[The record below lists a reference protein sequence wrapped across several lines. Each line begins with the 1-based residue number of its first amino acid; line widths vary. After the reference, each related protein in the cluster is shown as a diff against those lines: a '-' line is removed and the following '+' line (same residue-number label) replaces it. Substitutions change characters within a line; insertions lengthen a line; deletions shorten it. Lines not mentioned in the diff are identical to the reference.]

1 MAKPL
6 QAFRLAD
13 VRFSIRQ
20 LRKSPGFALTAILT
34 LALGIGAVTSVFSVV
49 NAVLLKPFAF
59 RDPGQ
64 LVVLRE
70 VVEEMRAQ
78 YPAVPFNYMHYLRLK
93 KDSKT
98 LQDAAIFKNHGVSVS
113 TGSDHPRI
121 IGAMLVSPNF
131 FSVLGVQPVIG
142 RGFSPEEATEGHSSV
157 IVLSWEGWQEFFN
170 GDPEVVGRTLRLGG
184 EANTVIGVLPRE
196 FRFPDIAMAPG
207 MPANLSNVEATRANT
222 IFQPLVPDPDAL
234 KNDIFDYNFTVIA
247 RVRPGVK
254 IDQVRAE
261 LGGLQKAHTL
271 TAHMPIHIGIY
282 VQPFMQDVT
291 AGISSALWL
300 LFAAVGGVLLIACVN
315 LANLQLAR
323 AVATERETAVR
334 AALGASRSQLVI
346 TRLMESFVLAA
357 VGGVAGVALAFLG
370 VLLLIAAAPAN
381 VPRLSD
387 VQVSVPVLLFA
398 AGLSLFTAMLFGIL
412 PALRSLRVNPQAAL
426 QSNPSRVANTRQGS
440 ATRNLL
446 VGAEVACTV
455 VLLIVTGLVLRSFS
469 QVLRQDRGFDS
480 SHVTAGQVDL
490 YSPQYGDSQP
500 NSKAAKTA
508 FIDRAIEALRE
519 LPGVQSVG
527 MTSELPMTGDTW
539 IDGLDRVDHPLPPGE
554 QPKVNLRWISP
565 AYLSTMHIA
574 LVSGRDLSD
583 ADRANP
589 NQALISEKTARDAF
603 GSENPIGRKI
613 KGFGGDETVN
623 TIVGVAADARVNGL
637 KAVADMVYLPY
648 WNNPPWRVSLLVR
661 SSQSSSAL
669 MPEMRAAIWKLDPQ
683 VAIPTLKSLDEQV
696 SDSVASDRFQT
707 MLLTSFGAAALLLAL
722 LGVYGVLAYSVSL
735 RQQEFGIRIA
745 LGSDKSRLTALVL
758 KQAAWPVL
766 TGAGAGLVLAFV
778 VTRWVRSLLYQTQT
792 ADPVAIGG
800 SLVVLIGAAALAAIL
815 PARRAA
821 RVDPIEVLRNQ

>member
-1 MAKPL
+1 MIR
-6 QAFRLAD
+6 AFRFSD
-13 VRFSIRQ
+13 IRFSIRQ

-34 LALGIGAVTSVFSVV
+34 LALGIGAVTSVFSAV

-59 RDPGQ
+59 REPGR
-64 LVVLRE
+64 LVILRE
-70 VVEEMRAQ
+70 VVEEMRAE
-78 YPAVPFNYMHYLRLK
+78 YPAVPFNYMHYLRIK

-121 IGAMLVSPNF
+121 IEAMLVSPNF

-142 RGFSPEEATEGHSSV
+142 RDFTPEEATAGHSSV
-157 IVLSWEGWQEFFN
+157 IVLSWEGWQELFN
-170 GDPEVVGRTLRLGG
+170 GDPGVVGRTLRMGG
-184 EANTVIGVLPRE
+184 EANTVIGVLPPD
-196 FRFPDIAMAPG
+196 FRFPDVAMAPG
-207 MPANLSNVEATRANT
+207 IPSNMSVDEATRANA
-222 IFQPLVPDPDAL
+222 IFHPLVPDSEAL
-234 KNDIFDYNFTVIA
+234 TSDVFEHNYLVMA
-247 RVRPGVK
+247 RLRPGVN
-254 IDQVRAE
+254 IERVRAE

-271 TAHMPIHIGIY
+271 TAHLPIHMGIY

-346 TRLMESFVLAA
+346 TRLMESFVLAV

-370 VLLLIAAAPAN
+370 VRLLIAAAPAN

-387 VQVSVPVLLFA
+387 VQVNLPVLLFA
-398 AGLSLFTAMLFGIL
+398 AGLSVFTAILFGVL

-440 ATRNLL
+440 TTRNLL
-446 VGAEVACTV
+446 VTGEVACTV

-469 QVLRQDRGFDS
+469 HVLRQDRGFDS
-480 SHVTAGQVDL
+480 SHVTVAQVDL

-500 NSKAAKTA
+500 NAKAAKAA
-508 FIDRAIEALRE
+508 FIDRAIANLQQ
-519 LPGVQSVG
+519 LVGVQSVA
-527 MTSELPMTGDTW
+527 MTSELPMTGNTW

-554 QPKVNLRWISP
+554 QPKVNVRWISP
-565 AYLSTMHIA
+565 GYLSTMHIA
-574 LVSGRDLSD
+574 LVSGRDISD
-583 ADRANP
+583 ADRASP
-589 NQALISEKTARDAF
+589 KQVLISEKTARDAF
-603 GSENPIGRKI
+603 GGENPIGRKV
-613 KGFGGDETVN
+613 KGFGGDETLK
-623 TIVGVAADARVNGL
+623 TIVGVVADARVNGL
-637 KAVADMVYLPY
+637 KEVADMVYLPY
-648 WNNPPWRVSLLVR
+648 WDNPPWRVSFLVR
-661 SSQSSSAL
+661 SSQPNDAVI
-669 MPEMRAAIWKLDPQ
+669 PEIRRVIWNIDPQ

-745 LGSDKSRLTALVL
+745 LGSDKARLTALVL

-766 TGAGAGLVLAFV
+766 AGAGIGLLLAFV
-778 VTRWVRSLLYQTQT
+778 ATRWVRSLLFETQT
-792 ADPVAIGG
+792 ADPMAIGG
-800 SLVVLIGAAALAAIL
+800 SLALLIGAAALAAIL

-821 RVDPIEVLRNQ
+821 RIDPIEVLRNE

>member
-1 MAKPL
+1 MPF
-6 QAFRLAD
+6 QAFRPAD
-13 VRFSIRQ
+13 IRFSIRQ

-70 VVEEMRAQ
+70 VVEEMKAQ
-78 YPAVPFNYMHYLRLK
+78 YPAIPFNYLHYTRLK

-98 LQDAAIFKNHGVSVS
+98 LQDMALFENHGVSVS
-113 TGSDHPRI
+113 TGGDHPRI
-121 IGAMLVSPNF
+121 IGSMLVSPNF
-131 FSVLGVQPVIG
+131 FSVLGVQPAVG
-142 RGFSPEEATEGHSSV
+142 RGFTPEEATEGHSAV
-157 IVLSWEGWQEFFN
+157 IVLSWEGWRELFN
-170 GDPEVVGRTLRLGG
+170 SDPSVVGRTLRMGG
-184 EANTVIGVLPRE
+184 DPKTVIGVLPQN
-196 FRFPDIAMAPG
+196 FRFPDVAMAPG
-207 MPANLSNVEATRANT
+207 MPATLNTVEHSLANM
-222 IFQPLVPDPDAL
+222 IFEPLVPSPQWL
-234 KNDIFDYNFTVIA
+234 KDDVFDYNHLVIA
-247 RVRPGVK
+247 RLRPGVK
-254 IDQVRAE
+254 IEQVRAE

-282 VQPFMQDVT
+282 VQPFLQDVT
-291 AGISSALWL
+291 SGISSSLWL

-334 AALGASRSQLVI
+334 AALGASRAQLVI

-357 VGGVAGVALAFLG
+357 VGGVSGVALAFLG
-370 VLLLIAAAPAN
+370 VRLLIAAAPAN

-398 AGLSLFTAMLFGIL
+398 AGLSLFTALFFGVL
-412 PALRSLRVNPQAAL
+412 PALRSLQVNPQAAL

-446 VGAEVACTV
+446 VAGEVACTV

-480 SHVTAGQVDL
+480 SYVSVGQVDL

-500 NSKAAKTA
+500 NAKAAKVA
-508 FIDRAIEALRE
+508 FIDRAIEALRA

-539 IDGLDRVDHPLPPGE
+539 IDGLDRLDHPLPPGE
-554 QPKVNLRWISP
+554 QPKVNLRWINP
-565 AYLSTMHIA
+565 GYLSTMHIA

-589 NQALISEKTARDAF
+589 KQALISEKTARDAF
-603 GSENPIGRKI
+603 GGENPIGRKI
-613 KGFGGDETVN
+613 KGFGGDESIM
-623 TIVGVAADARVNGL
+623 TIVGVVADARVNGL
-637 KAVADMVYLPY
+637 KEVADMVYLPY
-648 WNNPPWRVSLLVR
+648 WDNPPWRVSLLVR
-661 SSQSSSAL
+661 SSQPSDAL
-669 MPEMRAAIWKLDPQ
+669 IPEMRAVIWKLDPQ

-766 TGAGAGLVLAFV
+766 TGAGAGLILAFV
-778 VTRWVRSLLYQTQT
+778 ATRWVRSLLYQTQT

-800 SLVVLIGAAALAAIL
+800 SLALLIGAAALAAVL

-821 RVDPIEVLRNQ
+821 QVDPIEVLRNE